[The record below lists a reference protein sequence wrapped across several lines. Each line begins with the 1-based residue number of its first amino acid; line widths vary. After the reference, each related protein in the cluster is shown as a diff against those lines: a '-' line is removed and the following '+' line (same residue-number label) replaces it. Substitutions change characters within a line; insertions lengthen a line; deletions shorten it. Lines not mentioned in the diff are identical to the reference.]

1 MKAPRTV
8 GDRLALGSLVA
19 VCVAVV
25 VFLMAPALVLVPL
38 SFNAESGFV
47 FTEGMLRLDPAAF
60 SLRWYQEVFDE
71 DDWMHAF
78 GNSILIGVA
87 ATAMA
92 TVLGTLAALGL
103 ANPAMPARTA
113 LTTLAISPLVTPII
127 ISATG
132 MSFFF
137 AEIGLLRT
145 HLGIILAHTAL
156 CTPLVVVTI
165 TATLTGFDY
174 NLNRAAESLG
184 AGPLATFFLVQLPQI
199 SRGIVSGALF
209 AFVASLDEVIVVTF
223 IGGLE
228 HRTIPRRMWSGI
240 REHLSPEILAVA
252 TMLVVFAL
260 LVVATVEWLRYRAE
274 RS

>member
-8 GDRLALGSLVA
+8 GDRLAVA
-19 VCVAVV
+19 ALAAICVAIL
-25 VFLMAPALVLVPL
+25 VFLMAPAVVLVPL
-38 SFNAESGFV
+38 SFNAESGFT
-47 FTEGMLRLDPAAF
+47 FTEGMLRLDPEAF
-60 SLRWYQEVFDE
+60 SLRWYERVLG
-71 DDWMHAF
+71 DDWLNAF
-78 GNSILIGVA
+78 GNSILIGLA
-87 ATAMA
+87 ATALA

-103 ANPAMPARTA
+103 ANPHMPARTV
-113 LTTLAISPLVTPII
+113 LSTLAISPLVTPII

-199 SRGIVSGALF
+199 SRGIISGALF
-209 AFVASLDEVIVVTF
+209 AFVASMDEVIVVTF

-240 REHLSPEILAVA
+240 REHLSPEILAAA
-252 TMLVVFAL
+252 TILLVFAL
-260 LVVATVEWLRYRAE
+260 VVVATVEWLRYRAV